1 MLVLSRRTR
10 DSIVIGHDIVVTVL
24 SIGRDHVRLGIE
36 APPEVQVHREEVYRA
51 IQEANRAA
59 AATSGDEA
67 ALADLARA
75 ARGEPGTAV
84 PSEPAPPAAAP
95 HAEAPTKGSATP

>member
-1 MLVLSRRTR
+1 
-10 DSIVIGHDIVVTVL
+10 VTVL

-59 AATSGDEA
+59 AATPGDEA
-67 ALADLARA
+67 ALAEVARA
-75 ARGEPGTAV
+75 AWGEQGAAA
-84 PSEPAPPAAAP
+84 PSEPAPPAASS
-95 HAEAPTKGSATP
+95 HVEAPTKGSATP

>member
-1 MLVLSRRTR
+1 
-10 DSIVIGHDIVVTVL
+10 VIGHDIVVTVL

-59 AATSGDEA
+59 AATEADEA
-67 ALADLARA
+67 ALADLART
-75 ARGEPGTAV
+75 ARGGQ
-84 PSEPAPPAAAP
+84 PAAGGEEP
-95 HAEAPTKGSATP
+95 VVHVEDPTSGSATP